1 MPIVHRREGPHGTL
15 PTQRVAAAGGKETRG
30 SGTCTAWMCELFA
43 ADAEGGAGCTDRSR
57 ADAGDRR
64 LASGGADASDGL
76 AAKGSEDVFPR
87 VNACEGSQDRSR
99 FAQHRVDGR

>member
-1 MPIVHRREGPHGTL
+1 MRE
-15 PTQRVAAAGGKETRG
+15 V
-30 SGTCTAWMCELFA
+30 FA
-43 ADAEGGAGCTDRSR
+43 ADAEGGAGCTDRSG

-87 VNACEGSQDRSR
+87 VNACEWLQGRSR
-99 FAQHRVDGR
+99 FAKRRVGGF

>member
-1 MPIVHRREGPHGTL
+1 L
-15 PTQRVAAAGGKETRG
+15 PTQRGAVAGGKEKRATVLQGVDVRKKTDSFGRG
-30 SGTCTAWMCELFA
+30 ELY
-43 ADAEGGAGCTDRSR
+43 DRSR

-87 VNACEGSQDRSR
+87 VTACEGSQGRSR
-99 FAQHRVDGR
+99 FAKRRVGGF

>member
-1 MPIVHRREGPHGTL
+1 MRATVLQDVDVLEVIAV
-15 PTQRVAAAGGKETRG
+15 
-30 SGTCTAWMCELFA
+30 
-43 ADAEGGAGCTDRSR
+43 DAEGGVGCTDRSR

-87 VNACEGSQDRSR
+87 VNACEGSQGRSR
-99 FAQHRVDGR
+99 FAERRVNGF